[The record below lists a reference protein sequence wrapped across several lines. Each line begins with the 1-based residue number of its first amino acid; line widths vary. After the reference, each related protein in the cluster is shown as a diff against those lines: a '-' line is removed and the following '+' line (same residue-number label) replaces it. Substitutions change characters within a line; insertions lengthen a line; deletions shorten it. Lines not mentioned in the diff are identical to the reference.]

1 MAETGR
7 QKQAVARIARDCVN
21 PGNQSLAFRTR
32 IDKTPFAACLIYLL
46 PNAGLPLAAWLAI
59 LLLPARGWSQND
71 QWFDSWVFQG
81 RQQADYRQK
90 LESQLEAQLA
100 ILNRDL
106 ELSDQQLEKIR
117 TAGRGDICRFFRK
130 VDTVRKKTAQ
140 MNSNQENIQELWEI
154 IMPIQQT
161 AQRGLL
167 THESLFRKVLVA
179 TLSDE
184 QRRREQE
191 NEKANRDHLYA
202 VLTRQ
207 TIAEMEQSVPLVSHQ
222 RQKLLDLLLAQE
234 AVPLDSPGS
243 EAIVGLQRLCKVPE
257 RELANILDPDQLR
270 LVLQFRSRLKQP

>member
-1 MAETGR
+1 MVGIGR
-7 QKQAVARIARDCVN
+7 HKRKQAQSASECVN
-21 PGNQSLAFRTR
+21 SGTHSLAHW
-32 IDKTPFAACLIYLL
+32 ACNGTHLRVVVLL
-46 PNAGLPLAAWLAI
+46 VI
-59 LLLPARGWSQND
+59 LLLPTRGWCQND

-90 LESQLEAQLA
+90 LEAQLEAQLA

-106 ELSDQQLEKIR
+106 ELSDQQLEKLR
-117 TAGRGDICRFFRK
+117 TAGRGDINRFLSK
-130 VDTVRKKTAQ
+130 VDAIRKKTAQ
-140 MNSNQENIQELWEI
+140 MNPNQENIQELWEI

-167 THESLFRKVLVA
+167 THDSLFRKVLVV

-222 RQKLLDLLLAQE
+222 RRKLLDLLLAQE
-234 AVPLDSPGS
+234 AVPVDGPGS
-243 EAIVGLQRLCKVPE
+243 ESIVGLQRLCKVPE
-257 RELANILDPDQLR
+257 RELANILDADQLKH
-270 LVLQFRSRLKQP
+270 VLQYRSRLKQP